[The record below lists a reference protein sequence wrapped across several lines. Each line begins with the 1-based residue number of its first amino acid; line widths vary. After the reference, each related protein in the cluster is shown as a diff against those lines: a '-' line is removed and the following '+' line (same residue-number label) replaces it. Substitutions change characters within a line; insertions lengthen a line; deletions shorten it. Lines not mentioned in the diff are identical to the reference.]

1 MQSKN
6 MNKQGDFIMERNSR
20 KIELLFLLMTA
31 IMLIGTTS
39 IFASNLRL
47 IKEKSIQTK
56 PGENLSVDASGADI
70 KVETWD
76 KNEAYVKIFGNRKA
90 EEKMHFEI
98 EKAGDGVKVVAKRR
112 GSSWFNWWGDSGYSV
127 RIEIMLPS
135 KYNTDIETSGGDITL
150 YNLIGENNLNTS
162 GGDVKVMSTTGELM
176 VETSGGDIT
185 IDQHKGNSRLSTSGG
200 DINTLK
206 LVGNLKATTSGGD
219 VRVEV
224 SDGSILAKTS
234 GGNIDI
240 SYYGNNKGIEARTS
254 GGSIHARIP
263 SSFKADVF
271 LETSGGDIE
280 SNFSNSRT
288 SKVSRSTLKA
298 EYNSGGESFICKTS
312 GGSIVVNER

>member
-1 MQSKN
+1 
-6 MNKQGDFIMERNSR
+6 
-20 KIELLFLLMTA
+20 
-31 IMLIGTTS
+31 
-39 IFASNLRL
+39 
-47 IKEKSIQTK
+47 
-56 PGENLSVDASGADI
+56 
-70 KVETWD
+70 
-76 KNEAYVKIFGNRKA
+76 
-90 EEKMHFEI
+90 
-98 EKAGDGVKVVAKRR
+98 
-112 GSSWFNWWGDSGYSV
+112 
-127 RIEIMLPS
+127 MLPS

-234 GGNIDI
+234 GGDIDI

-254 GGSIHARIP
+254 GG
-263 SSFKADVF
+263 VYMQEF
-271 LETSGGDIE
+271 LHH
-280 SNFSNSRT
+280 
-288 SKVSRSTLKA
+288 SKQMYFWKQAAAILKA
-298 EYNSGGESFICKTS
+298 IFQIR
-312 GGSIVVNER
+312 ERVKFPEVLLKRNIITAANL